1 MDEST
6 NVNTTEIAENT
17 SQNTAKVIS
26 IINMKGGV
34 GKTTLTINLA
44 VEAAK
49 AGKKV
54 LVIDLDPQFNA
65 TQSLIERKIKLQA
78 TQSSTTKEQTDAAVI
93 QTLENSFDFY
103 SALSSQGR
111 TVYSLFEQL
120 QVDEQPKF
128 FTPISERLD
137 LVAGDLALAS
147 VGSTN
152 VVNQQAALKIFFDNN
167 QIIDTYDYVLI
178 DNGPTWSQVL
188 TAGSLLVSDY
198 YLIPSKL
205 EFYSSLGIDLLQTTI
220 EQWSKTQ
227 QAIGVP
233 IKLRPLGVTLMFTE
247 DNKIES
253 TILQTLKD
261 NFSLDF
267 FKNQLSAIP
276 TAGSKFTIY
285 DDMQGN
291 GTYDGLLNQFGKLQ
305 QEIFAKINS
314 MES

>member
-1 MDEST
+1 MDENT

-17 SQNTAKVIS
+17 SKNTAKVIS

-120 QVDEQPKF
+120 QVDEQPEF

-247 DNKIES
+247 GNKIES

>member
-1 MDEST
+1 M
-6 NVNTTEIAENT
+6 TETEH
-17 SQNTAKVIS
+17 QAKVIS

-49 AGKKV
+49 TGKKV

-78 TQSSTTKEQTDAAVI
+78 QGAVQKEQTDTAVI
-93 QTLENSFDFY
+93 QTLENSFEFY
-103 SALSSQGR
+103 SKLSSQGR

-120 QVDEQPKF
+120 QVDKQPEF
-128 FTPISERLD
+128 ITTISENLA
-137 LVAGDLALAS
+137 LVAGDLSLAS

-152 VVNQQAALKIFFDNN
+152 VVNQQAALKIFFDDN

-205 EFYSSLGIDLLQTTI
+205 EFYSSLGIDLLQKTI
-220 EQWSKTQ
+220 EQWTKTQ

-233 IKLRPLGVTLMFTE
+233 IKLKPLGVTLMFTE
-247 DNKIES
+247 GNKIER
-253 TILQTLKD
+253 TLLNTLQQS
-261 NFSLDF
+261 FSLDF
-267 FKNQLSAIP
+267 FKNEIGAIP

-285 DDMQGN
+285 DDMHGN

-305 QEIFAKINS
+305 LLIFAKINS